1 MSALLM
7 LVRGRRSLANALPVI
22 AFAAATAIVCTVLA
36 GTGAFYGRLGP
47 SGFEATDPSASPEAQ
62 ITPLLVICAVFA
74 CVLLVPNA
82 IALGGAAARLS
93 LARREKDLA
102 AVRLVGGTRAQ
113 VAGVAVSDVAWQSV
127 VGAVIGVACH
137 IALAW
142 PLSHL
147 DFGIRKF
154 TAAELILPWW
164 ALALTPCALALFASV
179 SASITLTGV
188 ALSPLGI
195 ARGAHKVRM
204 SVMRLLVWVLSIIVF
219 FAVAQFLPRIQG
231 VSLGAVIVAV
241 VLTVGIMV
249 FSVNLAGPFI
259 VWVIAR
265 IVASLAPTPSLLVGA
280 RRLCA
285 DPRAGW
291 RAVSGVTIAL
301 VVSGFA
307 SIVTSLP
314 SVDESSRLMNQAL
327 LTGAVLTV
335 GIATVL
341 AAVSTGV
348 THTARVIDQASRYRS
363 QHIAGASIS
372 QLHRAR
378 IAEIA
383 IPVAISLAVS
393 VFMAALVLFSLMGS
407 AASDPLVAV
416 GFVVSVVAA
425 LGLVS
430 ASALV
435 SSPLVAR
442 AARARVRAAG

>member
-113 VAGVAVSDVAWQSV
+113 SV

-137 IALAW
+137 VALAW

-363 QHIAGASIS
+363 QHVAGASIS

-416 GFVVSVVAA
+416 GFVVSA

>member
-1 MSALLM
+1 MKALPM
-7 LVRGRRSLANALPVI
+7 LVRGRNSLANALPVI

-36 GTGAFYGRLGP
+36 GTGAFYGRLGAE
-47 SGFEATDPSASPEAQ
+47 GFDLSSANASPEAQ
-62 ITPLLVICAVFA
+62 IMPMLVICAVFA

-113 VAGVAVSDVAWQSV
+113 VAGVAVSDVAWQSI
-127 VGAVIGVACH
+127 VGAAIGVGVHVA
-137 IALAW
+137 AAW

-154 TAAELILPWW
+154 TVGELILPWW
-164 ALALTPCALALFASV
+164 ALALTPFALALFAAL
-179 SASITLTGV
+179 SAAITLTGV

-195 ARGAHKVRM
+195 ARGAHTVRM
-204 SVMRLLVWVLSIIVF
+204 SVVRLLVWVLSIVVF
-219 FAVAQFLPRIQG
+219 LVVATFLPRIEG
-231 VSLGAVIVAV
+231 VSLGAIIVG
-241 VLTVGIMV
+241 VLATVGTMV
-249 FSVNLAGPFI
+249 FAVNLAGPFI
-259 VWVIAR
+259 VW
-265 IVASLAPTPSLLVGA
+265 IVARFAAFLAPTPGLLVGA
-280 RRLCA
+280 RRLTS

-301 VVSGFA
+301 VVAGFA
-307 SIVTSLP
+307 SIITTFPNGDAVAQ
-314 SVDESSRLMNQAL
+314 LMNQAL
-327 LTGAVLTV
+327 VTGALLTV
-335 GIATVL
+335 GIAAVL

-348 THTARVIDQASRYRS
+348 TQTARVIDQAPRYRA
-363 QHIAGASIS
+363 QHVAGASVS

-383 IPVAISLAVS
+383 IPVGISLVVS
-393 VFMAALVLFSLMGS
+393 VFMAALVLLALMGS
-407 AASDPLVAV
+407 SATNPLVAL
-416 GFVVSVVAA
+416 GFLVSVVAA

>member
-1 MSALLM
+1 M
-7 LVRGRRSLANALPVI
+7 LVRGRNSLANALPVI

-36 GTGAFYGRLGP
+36 GTGAFYGRLGNASFEL
-47 SGFEATDPSASPEAQ
+47 SGTEASPEEQ
-62 ITPLLVICAVFA
+62 VMPLLVMCAVLA

-113 VAGVAVSDVAWQSV
+113 VAGVAVSDVAWQSI
-127 VGAVIGVACH
+127 VGAVIGVAVH
-137 IALAW
+137 IAAAW

-154 TAAELILPWW
+154 TVDELILPWW
-164 ALALTPCALALFASV
+164 ALVLTPFALALFAAL

-204 SVMRLLVWVLSIIVF
+204 SVVRLVVWVLAIG
-219 FAVAQFLPRIQG
+219 AFLIAATILPQMEGMPIG
-231 VSLGAVIVAV
+231 VIIVAV
-241 VLTVGIMV
+241 LATVGAMV
-249 FSVNLAGPFI
+249 FAVNLAGPFLVWI
-259 VWVIAR
+259 VAR
-265 IVASLAPTPSLLVGA
+265 IVASLAPTPGLLVGA
-280 RRLCA
+280 RRLTS

-301 VVSGFA
+301 VVAGLA
-307 SIVTSLP
+307 SIITTFPNDDAVAQ
-314 SVDESSRLMNQAL
+314 LMNQAL
-327 LTGAVLTV
+327 VTGALLTV
-335 GIATVL
+335 GIAAVL

-348 THTARVIDQASRYRS
+348 THTARVIDQGPRYRA
-363 QHIAGASIS
+363 QHVAGASVG

-383 IPVAISLAVS
+383 IPVGISLVVS
-393 VFMAALVLFSLMGS
+393 VFMAALVLLALMGS
-407 AASDPLVAV
+407 SATNPLVAV
-416 GFVVSVVAA
+416 GFLVSVVAA
-425 LGLVS
+425 LGLVA

-442 AARARVRAAG
+442 AARARVRTAG